1 MSAPTQF
8 GSLPP
13 SSALGQANTG
23 TKVRS
28 NRLFRCWLCLF
39 FFFFVRR
46 ESLRERRQPR
56 VGWQW
61 SLAAGEAGGSIDA
74 TNARGKRCPSGLGL
88 AQRRGGART
97 ASVTL
102 FCYFA
107 LLFGPVPP
115 LFFVGWLV
123 GSMIVR
129 SDPPWSCGRLWLWGR
144 WCFAVVWTWVVGFRR
159 GGCNCHRGS

>member
-8 GSLPP
+8 GCLPP

-39 FFFFVRR
+39 FLFVRR

-56 VGWQW
+56 GGWQW
-61 SLAAGEAGGSIDA
+61 SLAAEARRGAVSMRPMPGGNAAPAAWVLPKGEV
-74 TNARGKRCPSGLGL
+74 ARGRQELLS
-88 AQRRGGART
+88 
-97 ASVTL
+97 

-107 LLFGPVPP
+107 LLFGPVPF
-115 LFFVGWLV
+115 FFVGWLV

-129 SDPPWSCGRLWLWGR
+129 SDPPWSCGRLWLRGR